1 MDRTYQPIMKQL
13 LGEVVSGA
21 IPAGS
26 WLPRVED
33 IAARHVTSTGPV
45 REAIRALAE
54 RGIVDV
60 HAGRGQVVL
69 DSDHWALLDRDVLEA
84 ALLRHRDPRLLREAI
99 DTLRLFEVQG
109 ALLAAGRVERG
120 DLDELE
126 QILDQMRAASRGG
139 NGAHSRGDRF
149 VEAETTFH
157 HILMASTGNRV
168 LVSALR
174 FLHPT
179 LARVRCESSANRDD
193 AVVSLHEAMH
203 AALAAH
209 DPAAAAAAMESY
221 GKHLASW
228 LRV

>member
-1 MDRTYQPIMKQL
+1 MDRAYQPIMNEL
-13 LGEVVSGA
+13 LDAVVTGA
-21 IPAGS
+21 IRAGS

-33 IAARHVTSTGPV
+33 IAARHATSSGPV

-54 RGIVDV
+54 RGIVAV
-60 HAGRGQVVL
+60 TAGRGHAVL

-84 ALLRHRDPRLLREAI
+84 ALVRHRDPQLLREAI
-99 DTLRLFEVQG
+99 DALRMYEVQG
-109 ALLAAGRVERG
+109 ALLSAPRIRRG
-120 DLDELE
+120 DLDELG
-126 QILDQMRAASRGG
+126 QILDQMRASRRGG
-139 NGAHSRGDRF
+139 NGAEDR
-149 VEAETTFH
+149 AERFLDAERTFH
-157 HILMASTGNRV
+157 HILIAGSGNRF

-179 LARVRCESSANRDD
+179 VALVRLQRAADRDD
-193 AVVSLHEAMH
+193 AVIRLHEAM
-203 AALAAH
+203 LAAFAAR